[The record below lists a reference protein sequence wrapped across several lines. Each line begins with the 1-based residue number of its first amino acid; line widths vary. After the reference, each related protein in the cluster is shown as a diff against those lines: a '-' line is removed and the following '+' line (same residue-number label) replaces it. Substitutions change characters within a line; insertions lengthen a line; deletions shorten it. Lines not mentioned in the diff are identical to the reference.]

1 MNNRWR
7 FNFWLLL
14 QCLLGVSF
22 YISTTQGFNPY
33 TLLLTYDITFIS
45 LAIIGL
51 YICASAVMGYL
62 ILFGEERE
70 SADWIIFISENT
82 ITLGLMGTIIG
93 LMIAVGSLFG
103 LNLTEQADAA
113 KGIQQM
119 SNGVAV
125 AMITT
130 LTGVLTSFLLKIQL
144 MLWIKT
150 ID

>member
-1 MNNRWR
+1 
-7 FNFWLLL
+7 
-14 QCLLGVSF
+14 
-22 YISTTQGFNPY
+22 
-33 TLLLTYDITFIS
+33 
-45 LAIIGL
+45 
-51 YICASAVMGYL
+51 MGYL

-119 SNGVAV
+119 SSGVAV